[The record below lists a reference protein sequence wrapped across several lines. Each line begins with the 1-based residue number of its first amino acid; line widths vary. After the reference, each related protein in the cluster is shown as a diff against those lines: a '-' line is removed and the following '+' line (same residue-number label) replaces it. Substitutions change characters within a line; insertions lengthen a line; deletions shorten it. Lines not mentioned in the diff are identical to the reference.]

1 MENLEQKKNVFQ
13 RQNSVNLDL
22 KLQNYH
28 RKSKFLP
35 NLLFNIL
42 LKPKEL
48 KLNLKF
54 EERIISLTAL
64 NGQKSEVHVQIL
76 HSAYILQASHSTQ
89 VFLLESTQ
97 QNVVE
102 ARASHNM
109 LCEERATLSTELS
122 PPSNK

>member
-1 MENLEQKKNVFQ
+1 MFQ

-35 NLLFNIL
+35 NLL

-48 KLNLKF
+48 KLKLKF

-64 NGQKSEVHVQIL
+64 NGHKSEVLVQIL
-76 HSAYILQASHSTQ
+76 RSAYILQASHSTQ

>member
-1 MENLEQKKNVFQ
+1 MFQ

-28 RKSKFLP
+28 WKSKFLP

-54 EERIISLTAL
+54 EEHIISLTAL
-64 NGQKSEVHVQIL
+64 NGQKSEVLVQIL
-76 HSAYILQASHSTQ
+76 RLAYILLASHSTQ

-102 ARASHNM
+102 ARASHNIS
-109 LCEERATLSTELS
+109 CEERATLSTELS